1 MHKILFI
8 TALSQEL
15 KYIKKEIK
23 KLKIPDLKVDFF
35 TTWMWNYNTIL
46 NLTKNLSTKKYD
58 FIVNIGSAW
67 YFWKNKIKNIY
78 QIARIKNL
86 ENNKEELVPI
96 NFKLH
101 NLATYLSSET
111 PVSNIEQISI
121 QEDFYL
127 IDMESYWFELVG
139 NNFNIPRLILK
150 IPVDKIWKKF
160 DSNIFI
166 KKVEE
171 IDFNYILINI
181 LEYLKSLTEKE
192 DLSYYFEYFKF
203 TFSEK
208 LIFERLYHKYQALHW
223 NFTVFFEANK
233 MLDKKKFL
241 EILKK

>member
-1 MHKILFI
+1 MHKILFV
-8 TALSQEL
+8 TALSWEL

-23 KLKIPDLKVDFF
+23 KLKIPNLKVDFF

-46 NLTKNLSTKKYD
+46 NLTKYLSTKEYD

-67 YFWKNKIKNIY
+67 YFWNEINNIY
-78 QIARIKNL
+78 QITRIKNL
-86 ENNKEELVPI
+86 ANNKEELVPI
-96 NFKLH
+96 NLKLYD
-101 NLATYLSSET
+101 LATCFSSEI
-111 PVSNIEQISI
+111 PVSNSDNLPI

-127 IDMESYWFELVG
+127 IDMESYGFELVW
-139 NNFNIPRLILK
+139 NSFNIPRLILK
-150 IPVDKIWKKF
+150 IPVDKIWEKF
-160 DSNIFI
+160 NSNIFI
-166 KKVEE
+166 KKVDK

-208 LIFERLYHKYQALHW
+208 LIFERLYHRYQALHW
-223 NFTVFFEANK
+223 DFTVFFEANK